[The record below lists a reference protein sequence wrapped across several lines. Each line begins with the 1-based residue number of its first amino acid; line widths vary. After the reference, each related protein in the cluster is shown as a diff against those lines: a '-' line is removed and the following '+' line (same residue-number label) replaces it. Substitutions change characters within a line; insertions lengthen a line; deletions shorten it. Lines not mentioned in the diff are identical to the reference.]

1 MNYQNPNGFGGP
13 PQGGYGPPQGGY
25 GAPPHAQANP
35 YHAPQY
41 GFQPAGS
48 PYFEGNE
55 GPGGSGGMG
64 LKWWIIG
71 TSAGSVALF
80 VLGGILVGLL
90 ESTDAAPVA
99 VLPILLGCLSSIA
112 SIVLYHCWVYKSW
125 ELIPRNARYTDSG
138 TQVTPGTAVGYLFI
152 PIYGLYWR
160 FVSHVGLCD
169 ALNRVIAAKGSHKR
183 APNGL
188 AIANCIVWMIPYLNV
203 LVGPWLAI
211 AYLFM
216 VDGAKAEYL
225 QLSQSA
231 AGLGYPGGQP
241 GFPATNPGQYGP
253 GAGANQ
259 GPYGGY

>member
-13 PQGGYGPPQGGY
+13 PQGGYGAPAQG
-25 GAPPHAQANP
+25 HANP

-41 GFQPAGS
+41 GFQPTG
-48 PYFEGNE
+48 FQQFDGVE
-55 GPGGSGGMG
+55 GPGGSGGMA

-71 TSAGSVALF
+71 SSVGSG
-80 VLGGILVGLL
+80 VLVVLSGILLAAL
-90 ESTDAAPVA
+90 EHSDAAPIALV
-99 VLPILLGCLSSIA
+99 PILLGCMVSLA
-112 SIVLYHCWVYKSW
+112 ALVLYHCWVYKSW

-152 PIYGLYWR
+152 PFYGLYWR
-160 FVSHVGLCD
+160 FVAHVGLCD
-169 ALNRVIAAKGSHKR
+169 ALNRVLAAKGSHKR

-188 AIANCIVWMIPYLNV
+188 AIANCVVWMIPYLNI

-225 QLSQSA
+225 QLCQSTA
-231 AGLGYPGGQP
+231 NPGYQGGQP
-241 GFPATNPGQYGP
+241 GFPANNPGQYGAQYNS